1 MALSEDENKQWL
13 SCMVSLAA
21 DSDLVA
27 QYVAIEQGAVFD
39 KQIDMRLESHIGVL
53 AAKLCQSYTLRPEHV
68 DQAVELHYERYEE
81 TFAEQLERRY
91 E

>member
-1 MALSEDENKQWL
+1 MPLSEYENKQWL
-13 SCMVSLAA
+13 NCMVSLAA

-27 QYVAIEQGAVFD
+27 QYVAIEQGAEINSELD
-39 KQIDMRLESHIGVL
+39 KRLEGHIEVL
-53 AAKLCQSYTLRPEHV
+53 AAKLCKTYVFLPEHV

-81 TFAEQLERRY
+81 TLDEQLERHY

>member
-1 MALSEDENKQWL
+1 MPLSEEENKQWL

-27 QYVAIEQGAVFD
+27 QYVAIEQGAEFN
-39 KQIDMRLESHIGVL
+39 QHLDMRLESHIGVL
-53 AAKLCQSYTLRPEHV
+53 AAKLCQSFVLLPEHV